1 MTRARAALTASVL
14 VAVAAALPACTGGSE
29 RELPDECGGRRVT
42 ISGTA
47 GDDVIT
53 ATSADDVIATGD
65 GDDVVDGLEGDDVIC
80 GGEGQDRLDGG
91 PGDDELH
98 GGLDSR
104 ESADDDFYRWNADTL
119 VGGPG
124 DDLLDGGV
132 DDRHEPSETSDTIVF
147 SGSPR
152 GVEVDLVAGTATG
165 DGTDRIEGQVRH
177 VEGSPHDDRILGSA
191 DDDILYGNE
200 GADELVGRDG
210 SDLLY
215 AGVADSN
222 SRDRSPHVL
231 IGGEGA
237 DTLVAESGDD
247 QLRGGGGDDSLQGGA
262 GVDVV
267 RGGPGDDHLLDLL
280 GFAPGQVVDGGPGS
294 GDRASSFGL
303 QLRGRFVRAAGVI
316 HLAEGYLRARFGDT
330 TVEVAFTGLEDVTA
344 PDGRWRLIGDP
355 G

>member
-1 MTRARAALTASVL
+1 MKRVRSALAAVIL
-14 VAVAAALPACTGGSE
+14 VMVAGSCSNGSDTE
-29 RELPDECGGRRVT
+29 PLDDCDGRQVS
-42 ISGTA
+42 IEGTD
-47 GDDVIT
+47 GDDVIRGT
-53 ATSADDVIATGD
+53 GADDVIATGD
-65 GDDVVDGLEGDDVIC
+65 GDDVVEGLEGDDVIC
-80 GGEGQDRLDGG
+80 GGEGQDRLEGG
-91 PGDDELH
+91 SGDDELY
-98 GGLDSR
+98 GGLDAR

-132 DDRHEPSETSDTIVF
+132 DDRHDPAETSDTIVF

-165 DGTDRIEGQVRH
+165 EGTDTIEGQVRH
-177 VEGSPHDDRILGSA
+177 VEGSPHDDRILGSTHG
-191 DDDILYGNE
+191 DLLYGNE
-200 GADELVGRDG
+200 GADELVGRGG

-215 AGVADSN
+215 AGVADSS

-231 IGGEGA
+231 IGGEGS

-247 QLRGGGGDDSLQGGA
+247 RLSGGSGNDSLQGGA

-267 RGGPGDDHLLDLL
+267 RGGPGNDHLLDLL

-303 QLRGRFVRAAGVI
+303 QLGGRYVPAVGVI
-316 HLAEGYLRARFGDT
+316 HLGEGYLRARFGGVS
-330 TVEVAFTGLEDVTA
+330 VEVEFTGLEDVDA
-344 PDGRWRLIGDP
+344 PAGRWQVVGDP
-355 G
+355 D